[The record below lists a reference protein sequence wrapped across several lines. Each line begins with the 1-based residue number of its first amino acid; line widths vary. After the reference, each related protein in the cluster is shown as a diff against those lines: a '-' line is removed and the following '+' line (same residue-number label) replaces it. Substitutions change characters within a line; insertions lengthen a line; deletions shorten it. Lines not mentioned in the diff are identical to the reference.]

1 MNMETS
7 ARLYSFNYSE
17 LRTYLWSMLFVACN
31 ILLPQ
36 VFHLVPQG
44 GIVFAPLSL
53 VILAGSYKL
62 GWKTGLL
69 AAVASPL
76 VNHLLTGMPAW
87 DMLPLMTLKLA
98 ALALLAGLAAQH
110 FKRVSLPLI
119 VGVVLVAELL
129 GALAELLLTGGIAST
144 VQDFSV
150 GYPGLLLQVAGT
162 WIVCKYL

>member
-7 ARLYSFNYSE
+7 ARLYSFNYNE

-69 AAVASPL
+69 AALASPL

-87 DMLPLMTLKLA
+87 GMLPLMTLKLA

>member
-1 MNMETS
+1 MGTN

-98 ALALLAGLAAQH
+98 ALALIAGLAAQH

-144 VQDFSV
+144 IQDFSV

-162 WIVCKYL
+162 WLVCKYL

>member
-1 MNMETS
+1 METS

-87 DMLPLMTLKLA
+87 GMLPLMTLKLT

-162 WIVCKYL
+162 WLVCKYL

>member
-87 DMLPLMTLKLA
+87 GMLPLMTLKLT

-162 WIVCKYL
+162 WLVCKYL

>member
-1 MNMETS
+1 
-7 ARLYSFNYSE
+7 
-17 LRTYLWSMLFVACN
+17 
-31 ILLPQ
+31 
-36 VFHLVPQG
+36 
-44 GIVFAPLSL
+44 
-53 VILAGSYKL
+53 
-62 GWKTGLL
+62 
-69 AAVASPL
+69 
-76 VNHLLTGMPAW
+76 
-87 DMLPLMTLKLA
+87 MLPLMTLKLA

>member
-7 ARLYSFNYSE
+7 ARLYSFNYNE

>member
-1 MNMETS
+1 MNMGTNT
-7 ARLYSFNYSE
+7 RLYSFNYNE

-44 GIVFAPLSL
+44 GIVFAPLSF

-162 WIVCKYL
+162 WLVCKYL

>member
-44 GIVFAPLSL
+44 GIVFAPLSF

-87 DMLPLMTLKLA
+87 GMLPLMTLKLA

-162 WIVCKYL
+162 WLVCKYL

>member
-1 MNMETS
+1 METS
-7 ARLYSFNYSE
+7 ARLYSFNYNE
-17 LRTYLWSMLFVACN
+17 LRTYLWSMVFVACN

-44 GIVFAPLSL
+44 GIVFAPLSF

-69 AAVASPL
+69 AAVASPI

-87 DMLPLMTLKLA
+87 DVLPLMTLKLV
-98 ALALLAGLAAQH
+98 ALALLAGLAARH
-110 FKRVSLPLI
+110 FKRASLPLI
-119 VGVVLVAELL
+119 VGVVLFAELL

-144 VQDFSV
+144 VQDFSI

-162 WIVCKYL
+162 WLVCKYL

>member
-1 MNMETS
+1 METS
-7 ARLYSFNYSE
+7 ARLYSFNYNE
-17 LRTYLWSMLFVACN
+17 LRTYLWSMVFVACN

-44 GIVFAPLSL
+44 GIVFAPLSF

-69 AAVASPL
+69 AAVASPI

-87 DMLPLMTLKLA
+87 DVLPLMTLKLV
-98 ALALLAGLAAQH
+98 ALALLAGLAARH
-110 FKRVSLPLI
+110 FKRASLPLI
-119 VGVVLVAELL
+119 VGVVLFAELL

-162 WIVCKYL
+162 WLVCKYL

>member
-1 MNMETS
+1 METS
-7 ARLYSFNYSE
+7 ARLYSFNYNE
-17 LRTYLWSMLFVACN
+17 LRTYLWSMVFVACN

-44 GIVFAPLSL
+44 GIVFAPLSF

-69 AAVASPL
+69 AAVASPM

-87 DMLPLMTLKLA
+87 DVLPLMPLKLV

-110 FKRVSLPLI
+110 FKRASLPLI
-119 VGVVLVAELL
+119 VGVVLFAELL

-144 VQDFSV
+144 VQDFSI

-162 WIVCKYL
+162 WLVCKYL

>member
-17 LRTYLWSMLFVACN
+17 LRTYLWSMLFVTCN

-87 DMLPLMTLKLA
+87 GMLPLMTLKLA

-162 WIVCKYL
+162 WLVCKYL

>member
-87 DMLPLMTLKLA
+87 GMLPLMTLKLA

>member
-7 ARLYSFNYSE
+7 ARLYSFNYNE
-17 LRTYLWSMLFVACN
+17 LRTYLWSMLFVTCN

-87 DMLPLMTLKLA
+87 DMLPLMTLKLV

-162 WIVCKYL
+162 WLVCKYL

>member
-1 MNMETS
+1 METS
-7 ARLYSFNYSE
+7 ARLYSFNYNE
-17 LRTYLWSMLFVACN
+17 LRTYLWSMVFVACN

-44 GIVFAPLSL
+44 GIVFAPLSF

-69 AAVASPL
+69 AAVASPI

-87 DMLPLMTLKLA
+87 DVLPLMTLKLV

-110 FKRVSLPLI
+110 FKRASLPLI
-119 VGVVLVAELL
+119 VGVVLFAELL

-144 VQDFSV
+144 VQDFSI

-162 WIVCKYL
+162 WLVCKYL

>member
-1 MNMETS
+1 METS
-7 ARLYSFNYSE
+7 ARLYSFNYNE
-17 LRTYLWSMLFVACN
+17 LRTYLWSMVFVACN

-44 GIVFAPLSL
+44 GIVFAPLSF

-69 AAVASPL
+69 AAVASPM

-87 DMLPLMTLKLA
+87 DVLPLMTLKLV

-110 FKRVSLPLI
+110 FKRASLPLI
-119 VGVVLVAELL
+119 VGVVLFAELL

-144 VQDFSV
+144 VQDFSI

-162 WIVCKYL
+162 WLVCKYL

>member
-87 DMLPLMTLKLA
+87 GMLPLMTLKLA

-119 VGVVLVAELL
+119 VGVVLVAELF

-162 WIVCKYL
+162 WLVCKYL

>member
-1 MNMETS
+1 METS
-7 ARLYSFNYSE
+7 ARLYSFNYNE

-87 DMLPLMTLKLA
+87 GMLPLMTLKLA

>member
-1 MNMETS
+1 ME
-7 ARLYSFNYSE
+7 ANVRLYTLNYDE
-17 LRTYLWSMLFVACN
+17 AKTYMWATVFVACN
-31 ILLPQ
+31 LVLPQ
-36 VFHLVPQG
+36 VFHLIPQG
-44 GIVFAPLSL
+44 GIIFSPLSL
-53 VILAGSYKL
+53 VILAGAYKF

-69 AAVASPL
+69 AALLSPS

>member
-1 MNMETS
+1 METS
-7 ARLYSFNYSE
+7 ARLYSFNYNE
-17 LRTYLWSMLFVACN
+17 LRTYLWSMVFVACN

-44 GIVFAPLSL
+44 GIVFAPLSF

-69 AAVASPL
+69 AAVASPM

-87 DMLPLMTLKLA
+87 DVLPLMTLKLV

-110 FKRVSLPLI
+110 FKRASLPLLA
-119 VGVVLVAELL
+119 GVVLFAELL
-129 GALAELLLTGGIAST
+129 RALAALLLTGGIAST
-144 VQDFSV
+144 VQDFSI

-162 WIVCKYL
+162 WLVCKYL

>member
-87 DMLPLMTLKLA
+87 GMLPLMTLKLA

-129 GALAELLLTGGIAST
+129 GAFAELLLTGGIAST

-162 WIVCKYL
+162 WLVCKYL

>member
-1 MNMETS
+1 MNMGTNT
-7 ARLYSFNYSE
+7 RLYSFNYNE

-87 DMLPLMTLKLA
+87 GMLPLMTLKLA

-144 VQDFSV
+144 IQDFSV

-162 WIVCKYL
+162 WLVCKYL

>member
-1 MNMETS
+1 METS
-7 ARLYSFNYSE
+7 ARLYSFNYNE
-17 LRTYLWSMLFVACN
+17 LRTYLWSMVFVACN

-44 GIVFAPLSL
+44 GIVFAPLSF

-69 AAVASPL
+69 AAVASPM

-87 DMLPLMTLKLA
+87 DVLPLMTLKLV
-98 ALALLAGLAAQH
+98 ALALLAGLAARH
-110 FKRVSLPLI
+110 FKRASLPLI
-119 VGVVLVAELL
+119 VGVVLFAELL

-144 VQDFSV
+144 VQDFSI

-162 WIVCKYL
+162 WLVCKYL

>member
-1 MNMETS
+1 METS
-7 ARLYSFNYSE
+7 ARLYSFNYNE
-17 LRTYLWSMLFVACN
+17 LRTYLWSMVFVACN

-44 GIVFAPLSL
+44 GIVFAPLSF

-62 GWKTGLL
+62 GWKTGQL
-69 AAVASPL
+69 AAVASPI

-87 DMLPLMTLKLA
+87 DVLPLMTLKLV

-110 FKRVSLPLI
+110 FKRASLPLI
-119 VGVVLVAELL
+119 VGVVLFAELL

-144 VQDFSV
+144 VQDFSI

-162 WIVCKYL
+162 WLVCKYL

>member
-76 VNHLLTGMPAW
+76 GNRACLH
-87 DMLPLMTLKLA
+87 
-98 ALALLAGLAAQH
+98 
-110 FKRVSLPLI
+110 
-119 VGVVLVAELL
+119 
-129 GALAELLLTGGIAST
+129 GA
-144 VQDFSV
+144 
-150 GYPGLLLQVAGT
+150 
-162 WIVCKYL
+162 CCR

>member
-7 ARLYSFNYSE
+7 ARLYSFNYNE
-17 LRTYLWSMLFVACN
+17 LRTYLWSMLFVTCN

-87 DMLPLMTLKLA
+87 GMLPLMTLKLA

-162 WIVCKYL
+162 WLVCKYL

>member
-7 ARLYSFNYSE
+7 ARLYSFNYNE

-144 VQDFSV
+144 IQDFSV

-162 WIVCKYL
+162 WLVCKYL

>member
-1 MNMETS
+1 MNMGTN

-162 WIVCKYL
+162 WLVCKYL

>member
-162 WIVCKYL
+162 WLVCKYL

>member
-7 ARLYSFNYSE
+7 ARLYSFNYNE

-44 GIVFAPLSL
+44 GIVFAPLSF

-87 DMLPLMTLKLA
+87 DMMPLMTLKLA

>member
-1 MNMETS
+1 MNMGTS

-129 GALAELLLTGGIAST
+129 GAFAELLLTGGIAST

-162 WIVCKYL
+162 WLVCKYL

>member
-1 MNMETS
+1 METS
-7 ARLYSFNYSE
+7 ARLYSFNYNE
-17 LRTYLWSMLFVACN
+17 LRTYLWSMVFVACN

-44 GIVFAPLSL
+44 GIVFAPLSF

-69 AAVASPL
+69 AAVASPM

-87 DMLPLMTLKLA
+87 DVLPLMTLKLV

-110 FKRVSLPLI
+110 FKRASLPLI
-119 VGVVLVAELL
+119 VGVVLF
-129 GALAELLLTGGIAST
+129 AELLLTGGIAST
-144 VQDFSV
+144 VQDFSI

-162 WIVCKYL
+162 WLVCKYL